1 MGTKQPKG
9 QGPKPISPVPNLPNM
24 KCSVRVR
31 KLPSPKEKIDMF
43 DQLIASTNVNLSK
56 KSGSNMIEND
66 RKRSTKLFEEK
77 LNDTPIAAD
86 ANPSKKS
93 GSKMIEKDRKGSK
106 LVEEKVTIG
115 ASSVNT
121 PVSTNL
127 NASKN
132 LGSKEIEIDQNWRK
146 LIEKSRKMREKG
158 LNWSKKKSLLHHLL
172 LWILLVHQ

>member
-1 MGTKQPKG
+1 MG
-9 QGPKPISPVPNLPNM
+9 
-24 KCSVRVR
+24 
-31 KLPSPKEKIDMF
+31 
-43 DQLIASTNVNLSK
+43 
-56 KSGSNMIEND
+56 IEND
-66 RKRSTKLFEEK
+66 KKRSTKLFDEK

-132 LGSKEIEIDQNWRK
+132 LGSKEIENDRNRSKLEDIDREIKKNERK
-146 LIEKSRKMREKG
+146 RSKLVKEKVTIASSPAVDITSAPIATKVKT
-158 LNWSKKKSLLHHLL
+158 SKKGSKVIENNQKRSKSLENQQIGDQQLNALTAADDS
-172 LWILLVHQ
+172 IPANVP